1 MLGAWSQEALRERP
15 QHGAIARFGTVD
27 EIAHTALFLAAPASG
42 FITGVTLPVDGE
54 PWRRVP
60 TWWKSTVD
68 GSRLPTRIESSL
80 MGGPS

>member
-42 FITGVTLPVDGE
+42 FITGVTLPVDGGAVAAGAYMVE
-54 PWRRVP
+54 KYRRR
-60 TWWKSTVD
+60 KSAAD
-68 GSRLPTRIESSL
+68 ED
-80 MGGPS
+80 